1 MLMCGKR
8 ALLLVGLLDGLTKF
22 EVTLVSRE
30 LIEVFEKAHRNV
42 HKAYI
47 PQQRA
52 FPLLSAKL
60 GAIPRLV
67 GFEKRHVARIAPIIA
82 PQIPCSFHGSPDK
95 NLLVECCF
103 ANTSHFCACRTIVLP
118 NIQLNN

>member
-67 GFEKRHVARIAPIIA
+67 GFENAMLRALRP
-82 PQIPCSFHGSPDK
+82 
-95 NLLVECCF
+95 
-103 ANTSHFCACRTIVLP
+103 
-118 NIQLNN
+118 